1 MNVLATFCA
10 GVEFPFVPE
19 TGDVPLVCDI
29 SSNFLTRK
37 VDVRKVR
44 RTPSDSHSGQLLHLC
59 TIFVCSLD
67 CFMLEY
73 RRMLA
78 ALA

>member
-1 MNVLATFCA
+1 MLTLLVHV

-29 SSNFLTRK
+29 SSNFLTEK

-44 RTPSDSHSGQLLHLC
+44 NQVTLICCGLFTSSVL
-59 TIFVCSLD
+59 
-67 CFMLEY
+67 
-73 RRMLA
+73 
-78 ALA
+78 

>member
-1 MNVLATFCA
+1 MLALLLYMYI

-29 SSNFLTRK
+29 SSNFLTER

-44 RTPSDSHSGQLLHLC
+44 NQVANSHSLWLLH
-59 TIFVCSLD
+59 SLS
-67 CFMLEY
+67 
-73 RRMLA
+73 
-78 ALA
+78 